1 MYKTLTLLILT
12 TTVIAS
18 VAFSRSDN
26 EIAGGFDAG
35 YKQCYAQGM
44 LETPAPVTPIVEVP
58 IPNIEATIQAR
69 VTQGLLIEK

>member
-1 MYKTLTLLILT
+1 M
-12 TTVIAS
+12 VS
-18 VAFSRSDN
+18 VACGRSDN

-35 YKQCYAQGM
+35 YQQGYAQGM
-44 LETPAPVTPIVEVP
+44 LDMPAPVTFIIEVP